1 MVARPLRNEMPMPL
15 WSSAVF
21 SAVRTGPRRYVRG
34 LNRFIGLNS
43 GGTWRYIRVKGRS
56 GGNGGKYGVSEV
68 VLADKKGGPNKAN
81 KPAKALA
88 SGEDTG
94 FEAAK
99 AFDGDV
105 SADNAWT
112 TSSQPGQWIGYDFGG
127 REDIIEVSLT
137 ARDDANFEQIILD
150 FDVEGSND
158 FVNWTLLWQ
167 ERGVTAYTQGE
178 TKSFDDPASIPP
190 TAIGTINA
198 RELVTYAVLG
208 RYLDGATL
216 AELSVTSI
224 TGRNTNGAMLADFTV
239 NAVLDES

>member
-15 WSSAVF
+15 WSLAVF

-34 LNRFIGLNS
+34 LNRFIGLKS
-43 GGTWRYIRVKGRS
+43 GTWRYIRVKGRS

-68 VLADKKGGPNKAN
+68 VLAEKKGGPNKAN
-81 KPAKALA
+81 TPEKARA
-88 SGEDTG
+88 SGEDAG

-112 TSSQPGQWIGYDFGG
+112 TAAQPGQWIGYDFGILK
-127 REDIIEVSLT
+127 DILEVRLT

-167 ERGVTAYTQGE
+167 ERGVTTYTQGE
-178 TKSFDDPASIPP
+178 TKSFADPASIPP

-198 RELVTYAVLG
+198 RELVTYALLG
-208 RYLDGATL
+208 RYLDGAMLTQIN
-216 AELSVTSI
+216 VGVI
-224 TGRNTNGAMLADFTV
+224 TGRNDNGAILTDFV
-239 NAVLDES
+239 VGVILDES